1 MDDLTF
7 LLGRLKVFAYLYLK
21 PSLSQVPAAIN
32 ASHPGS
38 HVRNPGLRPISSTSS
53 SSPSHFNVVH
63 YLSLFFCCSDPPVS
77 LALTAFLPNV
87 SPFQLHSAARMI
99 SFQTANPFIYL
110 LFKPFNS
117 LLPPSEEKVKCT
129 NWPTRSSFSLSWPG
143 SLLLDCCLV
152 DHLSPTLLDP
162 NLLFTQTPVW
172 AMPAL
177 MSLFF

>member
-1 MDDLTF
+1 MLRFTRSPGFLPHLMNFQAVAEYPCLASVSGTTTIPRMDDLTF

-38 HVRNPGLRPISSTSS
+38 HVRNLGLRPISSTSS

-63 YLSLFFCCSDPPVS
+63 YLSLFFRCSDPPVS

-129 NWPTRSSFSLSWPG
+129 NWPTRSSFSLS
-143 SLLLDCCLV
+143 
-152 DHLSPTLLDP
+152 
-162 NLLFTQTPVW
+162 
-172 AMPAL
+172 
-177 MSLFF
+177 